1 MENKKSEVRVYDKTT
16 AASRSKRVKDQ
27 AEMSPATKALENKHN
42 LGWFARPEKFIDDRP
57 SSISSRN
64 KRQGNI
70 QQSNS

>member
-1 MENKKSEVRVYDKTT
+1 MENKKSELKVYDKTT
-16 AASRSKRVKDQ
+16 AASRSKRIKDQ

-64 KRQGNI
+64 KKQVNL